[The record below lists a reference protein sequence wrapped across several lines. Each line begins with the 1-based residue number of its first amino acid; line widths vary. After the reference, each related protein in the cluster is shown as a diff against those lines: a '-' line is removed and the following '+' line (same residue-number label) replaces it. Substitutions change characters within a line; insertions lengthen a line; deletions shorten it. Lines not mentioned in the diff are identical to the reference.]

1 MTKFIIIKK
10 KTIIAIMLSI
20 LAISI
25 LFFCINYTK
34 NISVFFTLSKPNHIY
49 YYDLDGDGM
58 KDELTISEIN
68 NYYEIKIETSNKDYI
83 LNCSNINFLTIC
95 PYYDLKVNI

>member
-34 NISVFFTLSKPNHIY
+34 NISAFFTLSKPNHIY

-58 KDELTISEIN
+58 KDELLYLRLTTIMKSKLKLQ
-68 NYYEIKIETSNKDYI
+68 IKIT
-83 LNCSNINFLTIC
+83 FLI
-95 PYYDLKVNI
+95 VQV